1 MVGAVVSCEY
11 GECGELQRVLVDP
24 SVTRDVHLSLTKAQ
38 VGSLP
43 PVDLQR

>member
-1 MVGAVVSCEY
+1 MVGAVVSCED
-11 GECGELQRVLVDP
+11 GECGEPQRVLVDP
-24 SVTRDVHLSLTKAQ
+24 AVTRDVHLSLTKAQ